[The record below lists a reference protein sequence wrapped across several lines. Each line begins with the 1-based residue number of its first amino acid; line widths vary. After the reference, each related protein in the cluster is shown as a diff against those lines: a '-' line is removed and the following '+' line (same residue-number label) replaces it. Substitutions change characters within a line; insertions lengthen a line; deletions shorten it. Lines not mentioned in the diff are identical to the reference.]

1 MTFQDDQ
8 LSPGYNQFDEE
19 RFVTELPKRHGRRAF
34 ARDKARVLHSAG
46 LRRLAAKTQMMS
58 AGADDFPRTRLTH
71 TLEVAQIGRELGEAL
86 GCDPDLVE
94 TACLVHDL
102 GHPPF
107 GHNGEEALHKA
118 SLDIGGFEG
127 NAQTFRLLTRLESKT
142 IRDGRSLGLNLT
154 RATLDAATKYPW
166 GFDGKNPKFGYY
178 QEDKE
183 IFDWVRLE
191 VKSQGKV
198 FEAQVMDIA
207 DDIAY
212 SVHDIED
219 AIYGKHFSPLA
230 LDSEPEFIEG
240 DLGDLIINPKYNRFN
255 KLPDLEKQLNHYK
268 LQNKKCLVIGSG
280 GASRAIIYSLISQK
294 VRKIFIANRDQEKA
308 LKLIADF
315 KNFSQ
320 QNLVELEFVPL
331 KTKFDFLNEIDLI
344 INGTSLGMVNQQKLD
359 IDISNAKK
367 TAIVYDIVY
376 KPLITDLLRQAK
388 ELDLQIITGIGMLIE
403 QALIGFEAWFKTKAK
418 FDLELEKILLKN
430 C

>member
-46 LRRLAAKTQMMS
+46 LRRLSAKTQVMS

-71 TLEVAQIGRELGEAL
+71 TLEVAQIGRELGDAL

-166 GFDGKNPKFGYY
+166 AFDGKNPKFGFYE
-178 QEDKE
+178 EDKE
-183 IFDWVRLE
+183 IFDWVRLN
-191 VKSQGKV
+191 VKNQSKV

-219 AIYGKHFSPLA
+219 AIYGQHFSPLA
-230 LDSEPEFIEG
+230 LDSEPEFKEVVKLAATEYATEIDEDNLNRALNSLIKQSWWVKSFTATQVDMAALKNMTSHLIGKFTEEIEQATKAG
-240 DLGDLIINPKYNRFN
+240 NKAENFTRYNANLIVPLETKAQIAVLKAVVNLFVMQRKGAAENYAKEQDLI
-255 KLPDLEKQLNHYK
+255 LNIVDG
-268 LQNKKCLVIGSG
+268 LQN
-280 GASRAIIYSLISQK
+280 
-294 VRKIFIANRDQEKA
+294 N
-308 LKLIADF
+308 
-315 KNFSQ
+315 
-320 QNLVELEFVPL
+320 P
-331 KTKFDFLNEIDLI
+331 
-344 INGTSLGMVNQQKLD
+344 QKLD
-359 IDISNAKK
+359 PQFKHQFDNAGSIKEAKRAVIDQVAS
-367 TAIVYDIVY
+367 
-376 KPLITDLLRQAK
+376 LTDSSARRLAQ
-388 ELDLQIITGIGMLIE
+388 EFVG
-403 QALIGFEAWFKTKAK
+403 
-418 FDLELEKILLKN
+418 
-430 C
+430 

>member
-46 LRRLAAKTQMMS
+46 LRRLSAKTQVMS

-71 TLEVAQIGRELGEAL
+71 TLEVAQIGRELGDAL

-142 IRDGRSLGLNLT
+142 IREGRSLGLNLT

-166 GFDGKNPKFGYY
+166 AFDGKNPKFGFYE
-178 QEDKE
+178 EDKE
-183 IFDWVRLE
+183 IFDWVRLNA
-191 VKSQGKV
+191 KSQTKV

-219 AIYGKHFSPLA
+219 AIYGQHFSPLA
-230 LDSEPEFIEG
+230 LDSEPEFKEVVKLAATEYAPEINEDNLNKALNSLIKQSWWVKSFTATQVDMAALKNMTSHLIGKFTEEIEQATKAG
-240 DLGDLIINPKYNRFN
+240 NKAENFTRYNANLIVPLETKAQIAVLKAVVNLFVMQRKGAAENYAKEQDLI
-255 KLPDLEKQLNHYK
+255 LNIVEG
-268 LQNKKCLVIGSG
+268 LQN
-280 GASRAIIYSLISQK
+280 
-294 VRKIFIANRDQEKA
+294 N
-308 LKLIADF
+308 
-315 KNFSQ
+315 
-320 QNLVELEFVPL
+320 P
-331 KTKFDFLNEIDLI
+331 
-344 INGTSLGMVNQQKLD
+344 QKLD
-359 IDISNAKK
+359 PQFKHQFENAGSSKEAKRAVIDQVAS
-367 TAIVYDIVY
+367 
-376 KPLITDLLRQAK
+376 LTDSSARRLAQ
-388 ELDLQIITGIGMLIE
+388 EFVG
-403 QALIGFEAWFKTKAK
+403 
-418 FDLELEKILLKN
+418 
-430 C
+430 

>member
-1 MTFQDDQ
+1 MNAFQDDQ

-19 RFVTELPKRHGRRAF
+19 RFATELPKRHGRRAF

-46 LRRLAAKTQMMS
+46 LRRLSAKTQVMS

-86 GCDPDLVE
+86 GCDPDLLE
-94 TACLVHDL
+94 TACLVHDI

-166 GFDGKNPKFGYY
+166 AFDGKNPKFGFYE
-178 QEDKE
+178 EDKE

-191 VKSQGKV
+191 VKGRAKV

-219 AIYGKHFSPLA
+219 AIYGQHFSPLA
-230 LDSEPEFIEG
+230 LDSEPEFKEVVKVAAKEYAPEIDE
-240 DLGDLIINPKYNRFN
+240 DNLN
-255 KLPDLEKQLNHYK
+255 KALN
-268 LQNKKCLVIGSG
+268 
-280 GASRAIIYSLISQK
+280 SLIKQSWWVKSFTATQ
-294 VRKIFIANRDQEKA
+294 IDMAA
-308 LKLIADF
+308 LKNMTSHLIG
-315 KNFSQ
+315 
-320 QNLVELEFVPL
+320 
-331 KTKFDFLNEIDLI
+331 KFAE
-344 INGTSLGMVNQQKLD
+344 
-359 IDISNAKK
+359 
-367 TAIVYDIVY
+367 
-376 KPLITDLLRQAK
+376 
-388 ELDLQIITGIGMLIE
+388 EIE
-403 QALIGFEAWFKTKAK
+403 QATKSGNKAENFTRYNANLIVPLETKAQIAVLK
-418 FDLELEKILLKN
+418 AVVNLFVMQRKGAAENYAKEQDLILSIVDGLEKNPLKLDPQFKHQFDN
-430 C
+430 AASSKDAKRAVIDQVASLTDSSARRLAQEFVG

>member
-46 LRRLAAKTQMMS
+46 LRRLSAKTQVMS

-71 TLEVAQIGRELGEAL
+71 TLEVAQIGRELGDAL

-166 GFDGKNPKFGYY
+166 AFDGKNPKFGFYE
-178 QEDKE
+178 EDKE
-183 IFDWVRLE
+183 IFDWVRLN
-191 VKSQGKV
+191 VTNQSKV

-219 AIYGKHFSPLA
+219 AIYGQHFSPLA
-230 LDSEPEFIEG
+230 LDSEPEFKEVVKLAATEYATEIDEDNLYKALNSLIKQSWWVKSFTATQVDMAALKNMTSHLIGKFTEEIEQATKAG
-240 DLGDLIINPKYNRFN
+240 NKAENFTRYNANLIVPLETKAQIAVLKAVVNLFVMQRKGAAENYAKEQDLI
-255 KLPDLEKQLNHYK
+255 LNIVDG
-268 LQNKKCLVIGSG
+268 LQN
-280 GASRAIIYSLISQK
+280 
-294 VRKIFIANRDQEKA
+294 N
-308 LKLIADF
+308 
-315 KNFSQ
+315 
-320 QNLVELEFVPL
+320 P
-331 KTKFDFLNEIDLI
+331 
-344 INGTSLGMVNQQKLD
+344 QKLD
-359 IDISNAKK
+359 PQFKHQFDNAGSIKEAKRAVIDQVAS
-367 TAIVYDIVY
+367 
-376 KPLITDLLRQAK
+376 LTDSSARRLAQ
-388 ELDLQIITGIGMLIE
+388 EFVG
-403 QALIGFEAWFKTKAK
+403 
-418 FDLELEKILLKN
+418 
-430 C
+430 

>member
-46 LRRLAAKTQMMS
+46 LRRLSAKTQVMS

-71 TLEVAQIGRELGEAL
+71 TLEVAQIGRELGDAL

-166 GFDGKNPKFGYY
+166 AFDGKNPKFGFYE
-178 QEDKE
+178 EDKE
-183 IFDWVRLE
+183 IFDWVRLNA
-191 VKSQGKV
+191 KGQTKV

-219 AIYGKHFSPLA
+219 AIYGQHFSPLA
-230 LDSEPEFIEG
+230 LDSEPEFKEVVKLAATEYATEINEDNLNKALNSLIKQSWWVKSFTATQVDMAALKNMTSHLIGKFTEEIEQATKAG
-240 DLGDLIINPKYNRFN
+240 NKAENFTRYNANLIIPLETKAQIAVLKAVVNLFVMQRKGAAENYAKEQDLI
-255 KLPDLEKQLNHYK
+255 LNIVEG
-268 LQNKKCLVIGSG
+268 LQN
-280 GASRAIIYSLISQK
+280 
-294 VRKIFIANRDQEKA
+294 N
-308 LKLIADF
+308 
-315 KNFSQ
+315 
-320 QNLVELEFVPL
+320 P
-331 KTKFDFLNEIDLI
+331 
-344 INGTSLGMVNQQKLD
+344 QKLD
-359 IDISNAKK
+359 PQFKHQFDNAGSSKEAKRAVIDQVAS
-367 TAIVYDIVY
+367 
-376 KPLITDLLRQAK
+376 LTDSSARRLAQ
-388 ELDLQIITGIGMLIE
+388 EFVG
-403 QALIGFEAWFKTKAK
+403 
-418 FDLELEKILLKN
+418 
-430 C
+430 

>member
-46 LRRLAAKTQMMS
+46 LRRLSAKTQVMS

-142 IRDGRSLGLNLT
+142 IRGGRSLGLNLT

-166 GFDGKNPKFGYY
+166 AFDGKNPKFGFYE
-178 QEDKE
+178 EDKE

-191 VKSQGKV
+191 VKGRAKV

-219 AIYGKHFSPLA
+219 AIYGQHFSPLA
-230 LDSEPEFIEG
+230 LDSEPEFKEVVKVAAKEYAPEIDE
-240 DLGDLIINPKYNRFN
+240 DNLN
-255 KLPDLEKQLNHYK
+255 KALN
-268 LQNKKCLVIGSG
+268 
-280 GASRAIIYSLISQK
+280 SLIKQSWWVKSFTATQ
-294 VRKIFIANRDQEKA
+294 VDMAA
-308 LKLIADF
+308 LKNMTSHLIG
-315 KNFSQ
+315 
-320 QNLVELEFVPL
+320 
-331 KTKFDFLNEIDLI
+331 KFTE
-344 INGTSLGMVNQQKLD
+344 
-359 IDISNAKK
+359 
-367 TAIVYDIVY
+367 
-376 KPLITDLLRQAK
+376 
-388 ELDLQIITGIGMLIE
+388 EIE
-403 QALIGFEAWFKTKAK
+403 QATKSGNKAENFTRYNANLIVPLETKAQIAVLK
-418 FDLELEKILLKN
+418 AVVNLFVMQRKGAAENYAKEQDLILSIVIGLEKNPLKLDPQFKHQFDN
-430 C
+430 AASSKDAKRAVIDQVASLTDSSARRLAQEFVG

>member
-46 LRRLAAKTQMMS
+46 LRRLSAKTQVMS

-71 TLEVAQIGRELGEAL
+71 TLEVAQIGRELGDAL

-166 GFDGKNPKFGYY
+166 AFDGKNPKFGFYE
-178 QEDKE
+178 EDKE
-183 IFDWVRLE
+183 IFDWVRLNA
-191 VKSQGKV
+191 KGQTKV

-219 AIYGKHFSPLA
+219 AIYGQHFSPLA
-230 LDSEPEFIEG
+230 LDSEPEFKEVVKLAATEYASEINEDNLNKALNSLIKQSWWVKSFTATQVDMAALKNMTSHLIGKFTEEIEQATKAG
-240 DLGDLIINPKYNRFN
+240 NNAENFTRYHANLIVPLETKAQIAVLKAVVNLFVMQRKGAAENYAKEQDLILIIV
-255 KLPDLEKQLNHYK
+255 EG
-268 LQNKKCLVIGSG
+268 LQN
-280 GASRAIIYSLISQK
+280 
-294 VRKIFIANRDQEKA
+294 N
-308 LKLIADF
+308 
-315 KNFSQ
+315 
-320 QNLVELEFVPL
+320 P
-331 KTKFDFLNEIDLI
+331 
-344 INGTSLGMVNQQKLD
+344 QKLD
-359 IDISNAKK
+359 PQFKHQFENAGSSKEAKRAVIDQVAS
-367 TAIVYDIVY
+367 
-376 KPLITDLLRQAK
+376 LTDSSARRLAQ
-388 ELDLQIITGIGMLIE
+388 EFVG
-403 QALIGFEAWFKTKAK
+403 
-418 FDLELEKILLKN
+418 
-430 C
+430 

>member
-46 LRRLAAKTQMMS
+46 LRRLSAKTQVMS

-71 TLEVAQIGRELGEAL
+71 TLEVAQIGRELGDAL

-142 IRDGRSLGLNLT
+142 ILEGRSLGLNLT

-166 GFDGKNPKFGYY
+166 AFDGKNPKFGFYE
-178 QEDKE
+178 EDKE
-183 IFDWVRLE
+183 IFDWVRLN
-191 VKSQGKV
+191 VKNQSKV

-219 AIYGKHFSPLA
+219 AIYGQHFSPLA
-230 LDSEPEFIEG
+230 LDSEPEFKEVVKLAATEYATEIDEDNLNKALNSLIKQSWWVKSFTATQVDMAALKNMTSHLIGKFTEEIEQATKAG
-240 DLGDLIINPKYNRFN
+240 NKAENFTRYNANLIVPLETKAQIAVLKAVVNLFVMQRKGAAENYAKEQDLI
-255 KLPDLEKQLNHYK
+255 LNIVDG
-268 LQNKKCLVIGSG
+268 LQN
-280 GASRAIIYSLISQK
+280 
-294 VRKIFIANRDQEKA
+294 N
-308 LKLIADF
+308 
-315 KNFSQ
+315 
-320 QNLVELEFVPL
+320 P
-331 KTKFDFLNEIDLI
+331 
-344 INGTSLGMVNQQKLD
+344 QKLD
-359 IDISNAKK
+359 PQFKHQFENAGSSKEAKRAVIDQVAS
-367 TAIVYDIVY
+367 
-376 KPLITDLLRQAK
+376 LTDSSARRLAQ
-388 ELDLQIITGIGMLIE
+388 EFVG
-403 QALIGFEAWFKTKAK
+403 
-418 FDLELEKILLKN
+418 
-430 C
+430 

>member
-46 LRRLAAKTQMMS
+46 LRRLSAKTQVMS

-71 TLEVAQIGRELGEAL
+71 TLEVAQIGRELGDAL

-166 GFDGKNPKFGYY
+166 AFDGKNPKFGFYE
-178 QEDKE
+178 EDKE
-183 IFDWVRLE
+183 IFDWVRLNA
-191 VKSQGKV
+191 KSQTKV

-219 AIYGKHFSPLA
+219 AIYGQHFSPLA
-230 LDSEPEFIEG
+230 LDSEPEFKEVVKLAATEYASEINEDNLNKALNSLIKQSWWVKSFTATQVDMAALKNMTSHLIGKFTEEIEQATKAG
-240 DLGDLIINPKYNRFN
+240 NKAENFTRYNANLIVPLDTKAQIAVLKAVVNLFVMQRKGAAENYAKEQDLI
-255 KLPDLEKQLNHYK
+255 LNIVDG
-268 LQNKKCLVIGSG
+268 LQN
-280 GASRAIIYSLISQK
+280 
-294 VRKIFIANRDQEKA
+294 N
-308 LKLIADF
+308 
-315 KNFSQ
+315 
-320 QNLVELEFVPL
+320 P
-331 KTKFDFLNEIDLI
+331 
-344 INGTSLGMVNQQKLD
+344 QKLD
-359 IDISNAKK
+359 PQFKHQFENAGSSKEAKRAVIDQVAS
-367 TAIVYDIVY
+367 
-376 KPLITDLLRQAK
+376 LTDSSARRLAQ
-388 ELDLQIITGIGMLIE
+388 EFVG
-403 QALIGFEAWFKTKAK
+403 
-418 FDLELEKILLKN
+418 
-430 C
+430 

>member
-46 LRRLAAKTQMMS
+46 LRRLSAKTQVMS

-71 TLEVAQIGRELGEAL
+71 TLEVAQIGRELGDAL

-166 GFDGKNPKFGYY
+166 AFDGKNPKFGFYE
-178 QEDKE
+178 EDKE
-183 IFDWVRLE
+183 IFDWVRLN
-191 VKSQGKV
+191 VTNQSKV

-219 AIYGKHFSPLA
+219 AIYGQHFSPLA
-230 LDSEPEFIEG
+230 LDSEPEFKEVVKLAATEYATEIDEDNLNRALNSLIKQSWWVKSFTATQVDMAALKNMTSHLIGKFTEEIEQATKTG
-240 DLGDLIINPKYNRFN
+240 NKAENFTRYNANLIVPLETKAQIAVLKAVVNLFVMQRKGAAENYAKEQDLI
-255 KLPDLEKQLNHYK
+255 LNIVDG
-268 LQNKKCLVIGSG
+268 LQN
-280 GASRAIIYSLISQK
+280 
-294 VRKIFIANRDQEKA
+294 N
-308 LKLIADF
+308 
-315 KNFSQ
+315 
-320 QNLVELEFVPL
+320 P
-331 KTKFDFLNEIDLI
+331 
-344 INGTSLGMVNQQKLD
+344 QKLD
-359 IDISNAKK
+359 PQFKHQFDNAGSIKEAKRAVIDQVAS
-367 TAIVYDIVY
+367 
-376 KPLITDLLRQAK
+376 LTDSSARRLAQ
-388 ELDLQIITGIGMLIE
+388 EFVG
-403 QALIGFEAWFKTKAK
+403 
-418 FDLELEKILLKN
+418 
-430 C
+430 

>member
-46 LRRLAAKTQMMS
+46 LRRLSAKTQVMS

-71 TLEVAQIGRELGEAL
+71 TLEVAQIGRELGDAL

-166 GFDGKNPKFGYY
+166 AFDGKNPKFGFYE
-178 QEDKE
+178 EDKE
-183 IFDWVRLE
+183 IFDWVRLN
-191 VKSQGKV
+191 VKNQSKV

-219 AIYGKHFSPLA
+219 AIYGQHFSPLA
-230 LDSEPEFIEG
+230 LDSEPEFKEVVKLAATEYATEIDE
-240 DLGDLIINPKYNRFN
+240 DNLN
-255 KLPDLEKQLNHYK
+255 KALN
-268 LQNKKCLVIGSG
+268 
-280 GASRAIIYSLISQK
+280 SLIKQSWWVKSFTATQ
-294 VRKIFIANRDQEKA
+294 VDMAA
-308 LKLIADF
+308 LKNMTSHLIG
-315 KNFSQ
+315 
-320 QNLVELEFVPL
+320 
-331 KTKFDFLNEIDLI
+331 KFTE
-344 INGTSLGMVNQQKLD
+344 
-359 IDISNAKK
+359 
-367 TAIVYDIVY
+367 
-376 KPLITDLLRQAK
+376 
-388 ELDLQIITGIGMLIE
+388 EIE
-403 QALIGFEAWFKTKAK
+403 QATKAGNK
-418 FDLELEKILLKN
+418 AENFTRYNANLIVPLETKAQIAVLKAVVNLFVMQRKGAAENYAKEQDLILNIVDGLQKNPLKLDPQFKHQFDNAGSSKEAKRAVIDQVASLTDSSARRLAQEFVG
-430 C
+430 

>member
-46 LRRLAAKTQMMS
+46 LRRLSAKTQVMS

-71 TLEVAQIGRELGEAL
+71 TLEVAQIGRELGDAL

-166 GFDGKNPKFGYY
+166 AFDGKNPKFGFYE
-178 QEDKE
+178 EDKE
-183 IFDWVRLE
+183 IFDWVRLN
-191 VKSQGKV
+191 VKNQTKV

-219 AIYGKHFSPLA
+219 AIYGQHFSPLA
-230 LDSEPEFIEG
+230 LDSEPEFKEVVKLAATEYATEINEDNLNKALNSLIKQSWWVKSFTATQVDMAALKNMTSHLIGKFTEEIEQATKAG
-240 DLGDLIINPKYNRFN
+240 NKAENFTRYNANLIVPLETKAQIAVLKAVVNLFVMQRKGAAENYAKEQDLI
-255 KLPDLEKQLNHYK
+255 LNIVEG
-268 LQNKKCLVIGSG
+268 LQN
-280 GASRAIIYSLISQK
+280 
-294 VRKIFIANRDQEKA
+294 N
-308 LKLIADF
+308 
-315 KNFSQ
+315 
-320 QNLVELEFVPL
+320 P
-331 KTKFDFLNEIDLI
+331 
-344 INGTSLGMVNQQKLD
+344 QKLD
-359 IDISNAKK
+359 PQFKHQFDNAGSSKEAKRAVIDQVAS
-367 TAIVYDIVY
+367 
-376 KPLITDLLRQAK
+376 LTDSSARRLAQ
-388 ELDLQIITGIGMLIE
+388 EFVG
-403 QALIGFEAWFKTKAK
+403 
-418 FDLELEKILLKN
+418 
-430 C
+430 

>member
-46 LRRLAAKTQMMS
+46 LRRLSAKTQVMS

-166 GFDGKNPKFGYY
+166 AFDGKNPKFGFYE
-178 QEDKE
+178 EDKE

-191 VKSQGKV
+191 VKGRAKV

-219 AIYGKHFSPLA
+219 AIYGQHFSPLA
-230 LDSEPEFIEG
+230 LDSEPEFKEVVKVAAKEYAPEIDE
-240 DLGDLIINPKYNRFN
+240 DNLN
-255 KLPDLEKQLNHYK
+255 KALN
-268 LQNKKCLVIGSG
+268 
-280 GASRAIIYSLISQK
+280 SLIKQSWWVKSFTATQ
-294 VRKIFIANRDQEKA
+294 VDMAA
-308 LKLIADF
+308 LKNMTSHLIG
-315 KNFSQ
+315 
-320 QNLVELEFVPL
+320 
-331 KTKFDFLNEIDLI
+331 KFTE
-344 INGTSLGMVNQQKLD
+344 
-359 IDISNAKK
+359 
-367 TAIVYDIVY
+367 
-376 KPLITDLLRQAK
+376 
-388 ELDLQIITGIGMLIE
+388 EIE
-403 QALIGFEAWFKTKAK
+403 QATKSGNKAENFTRYNANLIVPLETKAQIAVLK
-418 FDLELEKILLKN
+418 AVVNLFVMQRKGAAENYAKEQDLILSIVDGLEKNPLKLDPQFKHQFDN
-430 C
+430 AASSKEAKRAVIDQVASLTDSSARRLAQEFVG

>member
-46 LRRLAAKTQMMS
+46 LRRLSAKTQVMS

-71 TLEVAQIGRELGEAL
+71 TLEVAQIGRELGDAL

-166 GFDGKNPKFGYY
+166 AFDGKNPKFGFYE
-178 QEDKE
+178 EDKE
-183 IFDWVRLE
+183 IFDWVRLNA
-191 VKSQGKV
+191 KGQTKV

-219 AIYGKHFSPLA
+219 AIYGQHFSPLA
-230 LDSEPEFIEG
+230 LDSEPEFKEVVKLAATEYATEIDEDNLNKALNSLIKQSWWVKSFTATQVDMAALKNMTSHLIGKFTEEIEQATKAG
-240 DLGDLIINPKYNRFN
+240 NKAENFTRYNANLIVPLETKAQIAVLKAVVNLFVMQRKGAAENYAKEQDLI
-255 KLPDLEKQLNHYK
+255 LNIVDG
-268 LQNKKCLVIGSG
+268 LQN
-280 GASRAIIYSLISQK
+280 
-294 VRKIFIANRDQEKA
+294 N
-308 LKLIADF
+308 
-315 KNFSQ
+315 
-320 QNLVELEFVPL
+320 P
-331 KTKFDFLNEIDLI
+331 
-344 INGTSLGMVNQQKLD
+344 QKLD
-359 IDISNAKK
+359 PQFKHQFENAGSSKEAKRAVIDQVAS
-367 TAIVYDIVY
+367 
-376 KPLITDLLRQAK
+376 LTDSSARRLAQ
-388 ELDLQIITGIGMLIE
+388 EFVG
-403 QALIGFEAWFKTKAK
+403 
-418 FDLELEKILLKN
+418 
-430 C
+430 

>member
-46 LRRLAAKTQMMS
+46 LRRLSVKTQVMS

-166 GFDGKNPKFGYY
+166 AFDGKNPKFGFYE
-178 QEDKE
+178 EDKE

-191 VKSQGKV
+191 VKGRAKV

-219 AIYGKHFSPLA
+219 AIYGQHFSPLA
-230 LDSEPEFIEG
+230 LDSEPEFKEVVKVAAKEYAPEIDE
-240 DLGDLIINPKYNRFN
+240 DNLN
-255 KLPDLEKQLNHYK
+255 KALN
-268 LQNKKCLVIGSG
+268 
-280 GASRAIIYSLISQK
+280 SLIKQSWWVKSFTATQ
-294 VRKIFIANRDQEKA
+294 VDMAA
-308 LKLIADF
+308 LKNMTSHLIG
-315 KNFSQ
+315 
-320 QNLVELEFVPL
+320 
-331 KTKFDFLNEIDLI
+331 KFTE
-344 INGTSLGMVNQQKLD
+344 
-359 IDISNAKK
+359 
-367 TAIVYDIVY
+367 
-376 KPLITDLLRQAK
+376 
-388 ELDLQIITGIGMLIE
+388 EIE
-403 QALIGFEAWFKTKAK
+403 QATKSGNKAENFTRYNANLIVPLETKAQIAVLK
-418 FDLELEKILLKN
+418 AVVNLFVMQRKGAAENYAKEQDLILSIVIGLEKNPLKLDPQFKHQFDN
-430 C
+430 AASSKDAKRAVIDQVASLTDSSARRLAQEFVG

>member
-46 LRRLAAKTQMMS
+46 LRRLSAKTQVMS

-71 TLEVAQIGRELGEAL
+71 TLEVAQIGRELGDAL

-118 SLDIGGFEG
+118 ALDIGGFEG

-166 GFDGKNPKFGYY
+166 AFDGKNPKFGFYE
-178 QEDKE
+178 EDKE
-183 IFDWVRLE
+183 IFDWVRLN
-191 VKSQGKV
+191 VKSQTKV

-219 AIYGKHFSPLA
+219 AIYGQHFSPLA
-230 LDSEPEFIEG
+230 LDSEPEFKEVVKLAATEYASEINEDNLNKALNSLIKQSWWVKSFTATQVDMAALKNMTSHLIGKFTEEIEQATKAG
-240 DLGDLIINPKYNRFN
+240 NKAENFTRYNANLIVPLDTKAQIAVLKAVVNLFVMQRKGAAENYAKEQDLI
-255 KLPDLEKQLNHYK
+255 LNIVEG
-268 LQNKKCLVIGSG
+268 LQN
-280 GASRAIIYSLISQK
+280 
-294 VRKIFIANRDQEKA
+294 N
-308 LKLIADF
+308 
-315 KNFSQ
+315 
-320 QNLVELEFVPL
+320 P
-331 KTKFDFLNEIDLI
+331 
-344 INGTSLGMVNQQKLD
+344 QKLD
-359 IDISNAKK
+359 PQFKHQFDNAGSSKEAKRAVIDQVAS
-367 TAIVYDIVY
+367 
-376 KPLITDLLRQAK
+376 LTDSSARRLAQ
-388 ELDLQIITGIGMLIE
+388 EFVG
-403 QALIGFEAWFKTKAK
+403 
-418 FDLELEKILLKN
+418 
-430 C
+430 

>member
-46 LRRLAAKTQMMS
+46 LRRLSAKTQVMS

-71 TLEVAQIGRELGEAL
+71 TLEVAQIGRELGDAL

-166 GFDGKNPKFGYY
+166 AFDGKNPKFGFYE
-178 QEDKE
+178 EDKE
-183 IFDWVRLE
+183 IFDWVRLN
-191 VKSQGKV
+191 VKNQSKV

-219 AIYGKHFSPLA
+219 AIYGQHFSPLA
-230 LDSEPEFIEG
+230 LDSEPEFKEVVKLAATEYATEIDEDNLNKALNSLIKQSWWVKSFTATQVDMAALKNMTSHLIGKFTEEIEQATKAG
-240 DLGDLIINPKYNRFN
+240 NKAENFTRYNANLIVPLETKAQIAVLKAVVNLFVMQRKGAAENYAKEQDLI
-255 KLPDLEKQLNHYK
+255 LNIVDG
-268 LQNKKCLVIGSG
+268 LQN
-280 GASRAIIYSLISQK
+280 
-294 VRKIFIANRDQEKA
+294 N
-308 LKLIADF
+308 
-315 KNFSQ
+315 
-320 QNLVELEFVPL
+320 P
-331 KTKFDFLNEIDLI
+331 
-344 INGTSLGMVNQQKLD
+344 QKLD
-359 IDISNAKK
+359 PQFKHQFDNAGSIKEAKRAVIDQVAS
-367 TAIVYDIVY
+367 
-376 KPLITDLLRQAK
+376 LTDSSARRLAQ
-388 ELDLQIITGIGMLIE
+388 EFVG
-403 QALIGFEAWFKTKAK
+403 
-418 FDLELEKILLKN
+418 
-430 C
+430 

>member
-46 LRRLAAKTQMMS
+46 LRRLSAKTQVMS

-166 GFDGKNPKFGYY
+166 AFDGKNPKFGFYE
-178 QEDKE
+178 EDKE

-191 VKSQGKV
+191 VKGQAKV

-219 AIYGKHFSPLA
+219 AIYGQHFSPLA
-230 LDSEPEFIEG
+230 LDSEPEFKEVVKVAAKEYAPEIDE
-240 DLGDLIINPKYNRFN
+240 DNLN
-255 KLPDLEKQLNHYK
+255 KALN
-268 LQNKKCLVIGSG
+268 
-280 GASRAIIYSLISQK
+280 SLIKQSWWVKSFTATQ
-294 VRKIFIANRDQEKA
+294 VDMAA
-308 LKLIADF
+308 LKNMTSHLIG
-315 KNFSQ
+315 
-320 QNLVELEFVPL
+320 
-331 KTKFDFLNEIDLI
+331 KFTE
-344 INGTSLGMVNQQKLD
+344 
-359 IDISNAKK
+359 
-367 TAIVYDIVY
+367 
-376 KPLITDLLRQAK
+376 
-388 ELDLQIITGIGMLIE
+388 EIE
-403 QALIGFEAWFKTKAK
+403 QATKSGNKAENFTRYNANLIVPLETKAQIAVLK
-418 FDLELEKILLKN
+418 AVVNLFVMQRKGAAENYAKEQDLILSIVDGLQKNPLKLDPQFKHQFDNAASSKEAKRAVIDQVASLTDSSARRLAQEFVG
-430 C
+430 

>member
-46 LRRLAAKTQMMS
+46 LRRLSAKTQVMS

-71 TLEVAQIGRELGEAL
+71 TLEVAQIGRELGDAL

-166 GFDGKNPKFGYY
+166 AFDGKNPKFGFYE
-178 QEDKE
+178 EDKE
-183 IFDWVRLE
+183 IFDWVRLNA
-191 VKSQGKV
+191 KSQTKV

-219 AIYGKHFSPLA
+219 AIYGQHFSPLA
-230 LDSEPEFIEG
+230 LDSEPEFKEVVKLAATEYATEIDEDNLNKALNSLIKQSWWVKSFTATQVDMAALKNMTSHLIGKFTEEIEQATKAG
-240 DLGDLIINPKYNRFN
+240 NKAENFTRYNANLIVPLETKAQIAVLKAVVNLFVMQRKGAAENYAKEQDLI
-255 KLPDLEKQLNHYK
+255 LNIVDG
-268 LQNKKCLVIGSG
+268 LQN
-280 GASRAIIYSLISQK
+280 
-294 VRKIFIANRDQEKA
+294 N
-308 LKLIADF
+308 
-315 KNFSQ
+315 
-320 QNLVELEFVPL
+320 P
-331 KTKFDFLNEIDLI
+331 
-344 INGTSLGMVNQQKLD
+344 QKLD
-359 IDISNAKK
+359 PQFKHQFENAGSSKEAKRAVIDQVAS
-367 TAIVYDIVY
+367 
-376 KPLITDLLRQAK
+376 LTDSSARRLAQ
-388 ELDLQIITGIGMLIE
+388 EFVG
-403 QALIGFEAWFKTKAK
+403 
-418 FDLELEKILLKN
+418 
-430 C
+430 

>member
-8 LSPGYNQFDEE
+8 LSPGYYQFDEE

-46 LRRLAAKTQMMS
+46 LRRLSAKTQVMS

-166 GFDGKNPKFGYY
+166 AFDGKNPKFGFYE
-178 QEDKE
+178 EDKE

-191 VKSQGKV
+191 VKGRAKV

-219 AIYGKHFSPLA
+219 AIYGQHFSPLA
-230 LDSEPEFIEG
+230 LDSEPEFKEVVKVAAKEYAPEIDE
-240 DLGDLIINPKYNRFN
+240 DNLN
-255 KLPDLEKQLNHYK
+255 KALN
-268 LQNKKCLVIGSG
+268 
-280 GASRAIIYSLISQK
+280 SLIKQSWWVKSFTATQ
-294 VRKIFIANRDQEKA
+294 VDMAA
-308 LKLIADF
+308 LKNMTSHLIG
-315 KNFSQ
+315 
-320 QNLVELEFVPL
+320 
-331 KTKFDFLNEIDLI
+331 KFTE
-344 INGTSLGMVNQQKLD
+344 
-359 IDISNAKK
+359 
-367 TAIVYDIVY
+367 
-376 KPLITDLLRQAK
+376 
-388 ELDLQIITGIGMLIE
+388 EIE
-403 QALIGFEAWFKTKAK
+403 QATKSGNKAENFTRYNANLIVPLETKAQIAVLK
-418 FDLELEKILLKN
+418 AVVNLFVMQRKGAAENYAKEQDLILSIVIGLEKNPLKLDPQFKHQFDN
-430 C
+430 AASSKDAKRAVIDQVASLTDSSARRLAQEFVG

>member
-46 LRRLAAKTQMMS
+46 LRRLSAKTQVMS

-71 TLEVAQIGRELGEAL
+71 TLEVAQIGRELGDAL

-166 GFDGKNPKFGYY
+166 AFDGKNPKFGFYE
-178 QEDKE
+178 EDKE
-183 IFDWVRLE
+183 IFDWVRLK
-191 VKSQGKV
+191 VKNQAKV

-219 AIYGKHFSPLA
+219 AIYGEHFSPLA
-230 LDSEPEFIEG
+230 LDSEPEFKEVVKLAATEYASEINEDNLNKALNSLIKQSWWVKSFTATQVDMAALKNMTSHLIGKFTEEIEQATKAG
-240 DLGDLIINPKYNRFN
+240 NKAENFTRYNANLIVPLETKAQIAVLKAVVNLFVMQRKGAAENYAKEQDLI
-255 KLPDLEKQLNHYK
+255 LNIVDG
-268 LQNKKCLVIGSG
+268 LQN
-280 GASRAIIYSLISQK
+280 
-294 VRKIFIANRDQEKA
+294 N
-308 LKLIADF
+308 
-315 KNFSQ
+315 
-320 QNLVELEFVPL
+320 P
-331 KTKFDFLNEIDLI
+331 
-344 INGTSLGMVNQQKLD
+344 QKLD
-359 IDISNAKK
+359 PQFKHQFDNAGSSKEAKRAVIDQVAS
-367 TAIVYDIVY
+367 
-376 KPLITDLLRQAK
+376 LTDSSARRLAQ
-388 ELDLQIITGIGMLIE
+388 EFVG
-403 QALIGFEAWFKTKAK
+403 
-418 FDLELEKILLKN
+418 
-430 C
+430 

>member
-46 LRRLAAKTQMMS
+46 LRRLSAKTQVMS

-71 TLEVAQIGRELGEAL
+71 TLEVAQIGRELGDAL

-118 SLDIGGFEG
+118 ALDIGGFEG

-166 GFDGKNPKFGYY
+166 AFDGKNPKFGFYE
-178 QEDKE
+178 EDKE
-183 IFDWVRLE
+183 IFDWVRLNA
-191 VKSQGKV
+191 KNQTKV
-198 FEAQVMDIA
+198 FEAQVMDIS

-219 AIYGKHFSPLA
+219 AIYGQHFSPLA
-230 LDSEPEFIEG
+230 LDSEPEFKEVVKLAATEYATEIDEDNLNMALNSLIKQSWWVKSFTATQVDMAALKNMTSHLIGKFTEEIEQATKAG
-240 DLGDLIINPKYNRFN
+240 NKAENFTRYNANLIVPLETKAQIAVLKAVVNLFVMQRKGAAENYAKEQDLI
-255 KLPDLEKQLNHYK
+255 LNIVEG
-268 LQNKKCLVIGSG
+268 LQN
-280 GASRAIIYSLISQK
+280 
-294 VRKIFIANRDQEKA
+294 N
-308 LKLIADF
+308 
-315 KNFSQ
+315 
-320 QNLVELEFVPL
+320 P
-331 KTKFDFLNEIDLI
+331 
-344 INGTSLGMVNQQKLD
+344 QKLD
-359 IDISNAKK
+359 PQFKHQFDNAGSSKEAKRAVIDQVAS
-367 TAIVYDIVY
+367 
-376 KPLITDLLRQAK
+376 LTDSSARRLAQ
-388 ELDLQIITGIGMLIE
+388 EFVG
-403 QALIGFEAWFKTKAK
+403 
-418 FDLELEKILLKN
+418 
-430 C
+430 

>member
-46 LRRLAAKTQMMS
+46 LRRLSAKTQVMS

-71 TLEVAQIGRELGEAL
+71 TLEVAQIGRELGDAL

-118 SLDIGGFEG
+118 ALDIGGFEG

-166 GFDGKNPKFGYY
+166 AFDGKNPKFGFYE
-178 QEDKE
+178 EDKE
-183 IFDWVRLE
+183 IFDWVRLN
-191 VKSQGKV
+191 VKNQSKV

-219 AIYGKHFSPLA
+219 AIYGQHFSPLA
-230 LDSEPEFIEG
+230 LDSEPEFKEVVKLAATEYAPEINEDNLNKALNSLIKQSWWVKSITATQVDMAALKNMTSHLIGKFTEEIEQATKAG
-240 DLGDLIINPKYNRFN
+240 NKAENFTRYNANLIVPLETKAQIAVLKAVVNLFVMQRKGAAENYAKEQDLI
-255 KLPDLEKQLNHYK
+255 LNIVEG
-268 LQNKKCLVIGSG
+268 LQN
-280 GASRAIIYSLISQK
+280 
-294 VRKIFIANRDQEKA
+294 N
-308 LKLIADF
+308 
-315 KNFSQ
+315 
-320 QNLVELEFVPL
+320 P
-331 KTKFDFLNEIDLI
+331 
-344 INGTSLGMVNQQKLD
+344 QKLD
-359 IDISNAKK
+359 PQFKHQFENAGSSKEAKRAVIDQVAS
-367 TAIVYDIVY
+367 
-376 KPLITDLLRQAK
+376 LTDSSARRLAQ
-388 ELDLQIITGIGMLIE
+388 EFVG
-403 QALIGFEAWFKTKAK
+403 
-418 FDLELEKILLKN
+418 
-430 C
+430 

>member
-46 LRRLAAKTQMMS
+46 LRRLSAKTQVMS

-71 TLEVAQIGRELGEAL
+71 TLEVAQIGRELGDAL

-166 GFDGKNPKFGYY
+166 AFDGKNPKFGFYE
-178 QEDKE
+178 EDKE
-183 IFDWVRLE
+183 IFDWVRLNA
-191 VKSQGKV
+191 KSQTKV

-219 AIYGKHFSPLA
+219 AIYGQHFSPLA
-230 LDSEPEFIEG
+230 LDSEPEFKEVVKLAATEYATEINEDNLNKALNSLIKQSWWVKSFTATQVDMAALKNMTSHLIGKFTEEIEQATKAG
-240 DLGDLIINPKYNRFN
+240 NKAENFTRYNANLIVPLDTKAQIAVLKAVVNLFVMQRKGAAENYAKEQDLI
-255 KLPDLEKQLNHYK
+255 LNIVEG
-268 LQNKKCLVIGSG
+268 LQN
-280 GASRAIIYSLISQK
+280 
-294 VRKIFIANRDQEKA
+294 N
-308 LKLIADF
+308 
-315 KNFSQ
+315 
-320 QNLVELEFVPL
+320 P
-331 KTKFDFLNEIDLI
+331 
-344 INGTSLGMVNQQKLD
+344 QKLD
-359 IDISNAKK
+359 PQFKHQFDNAGSSKEAKRAVIDQVAS
-367 TAIVYDIVY
+367 
-376 KPLITDLLRQAK
+376 LTDSSARRLAQ
-388 ELDLQIITGIGMLIE
+388 EFVG
-403 QALIGFEAWFKTKAK
+403 
-418 FDLELEKILLKN
+418 
-430 C
+430 

>member
-46 LRRLAAKTQMMS
+46 LRRLSAKTQVMS
-58 AGADDFPRTRLTH
+58 AGADDFHRTRLTH

-166 GFDGKNPKFGYY
+166 AFDGKNPKFGFYE
-178 QEDKE
+178 EDKE

-191 VKSQGKV
+191 VKGRAKV

-219 AIYGKHFSPLA
+219 AIYGQHFSPLA
-230 LDSEPEFIEG
+230 LDSEPEFKEVVKVAAKEYAPEIDE
-240 DLGDLIINPKYNRFN
+240 DNLN
-255 KLPDLEKQLNHYK
+255 KALN
-268 LQNKKCLVIGSG
+268 
-280 GASRAIIYSLISQK
+280 SLIKQSWWVKSFTATQ
-294 VRKIFIANRDQEKA
+294 VDMAA
-308 LKLIADF
+308 LKNMTSHLIG
-315 KNFSQ
+315 
-320 QNLVELEFVPL
+320 
-331 KTKFDFLNEIDLI
+331 KFTE
-344 INGTSLGMVNQQKLD
+344 
-359 IDISNAKK
+359 
-367 TAIVYDIVY
+367 
-376 KPLITDLLRQAK
+376 
-388 ELDLQIITGIGMLIE
+388 EIE
-403 QALIGFEAWFKTKAK
+403 QATKSGNKAENFTRYNANLVVPLETKAQIAVLK
-418 FDLELEKILLKN
+418 AVVNLFVMQRKGAAENYVKEQDLILSIVDGLQKNPLKLDPQFKHQFDNAASSKEAKRAVIDQVASLTDSTARRLAQEFVG
-430 C
+430 

>member
-46 LRRLAAKTQMMS
+46 LRRLSAKTQVMS

-71 TLEVAQIGRELGEAL
+71 TLEVAQIGRELGDAL

-166 GFDGKNPKFGYY
+166 AFDGKNPKFGFYE
-178 QEDKE
+178 EDKE
-183 IFDWVRLE
+183 IFDWVRLNA
-191 VKSQGKV
+191 KSQTKV

-219 AIYGKHFSPLA
+219 AIYGQHFSPLA
-230 LDSEPEFIEG
+230 LDSEPEFKEVVKLAATEYATEINEDNLNKALNSLIKQSWWVKSFTATQVDMAALKNMTSHLIGKFTEEIEQATKAG
-240 DLGDLIINPKYNRFN
+240 NKAENFTRYNANLIVPLETKAQIAVLKAVVNLFVMQRKGAAENYAKEQDLI
-255 KLPDLEKQLNHYK
+255 LNIVDG
-268 LQNKKCLVIGSG
+268 LQN
-280 GASRAIIYSLISQK
+280 
-294 VRKIFIANRDQEKA
+294 N
-308 LKLIADF
+308 
-315 KNFSQ
+315 
-320 QNLVELEFVPL
+320 P
-331 KTKFDFLNEIDLI
+331 
-344 INGTSLGMVNQQKLD
+344 QKLD
-359 IDISNAKK
+359 PQFKHQFENAGSSKEAKRAVIDQVAS
-367 TAIVYDIVY
+367 
-376 KPLITDLLRQAK
+376 LTDSSARRLAQ
-388 ELDLQIITGIGMLIE
+388 EFVG
-403 QALIGFEAWFKTKAK
+403 
-418 FDLELEKILLKN
+418 
-430 C
+430 

>member
-46 LRRLAAKTQMMS
+46 LRRLSAKTQVMS

-71 TLEVAQIGRELGEAL
+71 TLEVAQIGRELGDAL

-166 GFDGKNPKFGYY
+166 AFDGKNPKFGFYE
-178 QEDKE
+178 EDKE
-183 IFDWVRLE
+183 IFDWVRLN
-191 VKSQGKV
+191 VKNQSKV

-219 AIYGKHFSPLA
+219 AIYGQHFSPLA
-230 LDSEPEFIEG
+230 LDSEPEFKEVIKLAATEYAPEINEDNLNKALNSLIKQSWWVKSFTATQVDMAALKNMTSHLIGKFTEEIEQATKAG
-240 DLGDLIINPKYNRFN
+240 NKAENFTRYNANLIVPLETKAQIAVLKAVVNLFVMQRKGAAENYAKEQDLI
-255 KLPDLEKQLNHYK
+255 LNIVEG
-268 LQNKKCLVIGSG
+268 LQN
-280 GASRAIIYSLISQK
+280 
-294 VRKIFIANRDQEKA
+294 N
-308 LKLIADF
+308 
-315 KNFSQ
+315 
-320 QNLVELEFVPL
+320 P
-331 KTKFDFLNEIDLI
+331 
-344 INGTSLGMVNQQKLD
+344 QKLD
-359 IDISNAKK
+359 PQFKHQFENAGSSKEAKRAVIDQVAS
-367 TAIVYDIVY
+367 
-376 KPLITDLLRQAK
+376 LTDSSARRLAQ
-388 ELDLQIITGIGMLIE
+388 EFVG
-403 QALIGFEAWFKTKAK
+403 
-418 FDLELEKILLKN
+418 
-430 C
+430 

>member
-46 LRRLAAKTQMMS
+46 LRRLSAKTQVMS

-71 TLEVAQIGRELGEAL
+71 TLEVAQIGRELGDAL

-166 GFDGKNPKFGYY
+166 AFDGKNPKFGFYE
-178 QEDKE
+178 EDKE
-183 IFDWVRLE
+183 IFDWVRLNA
-191 VKSQGKV
+191 KGQTKV

-219 AIYGKHFSPLA
+219 AIYGQHFSPLA
-230 LDSEPEFIEG
+230 LDSEPEFKEVVKLAATEYASEINEDNLNKALNSLIKQSWWVKSFTATQVDMAALKNMTSHLIGKFTEEIEQATKAG
-240 DLGDLIINPKYNRFN
+240 NKAENFTRYNANLIIPLETKAQIAVLKAVVNLFVMQRKGAAENYAKEQDLI
-255 KLPDLEKQLNHYK
+255 LNIVEG
-268 LQNKKCLVIGSG
+268 LQN
-280 GASRAIIYSLISQK
+280 
-294 VRKIFIANRDQEKA
+294 N
-308 LKLIADF
+308 
-315 KNFSQ
+315 
-320 QNLVELEFVPL
+320 P
-331 KTKFDFLNEIDLI
+331 
-344 INGTSLGMVNQQKLD
+344 QKLD
-359 IDISNAKK
+359 PQFKHQFDNAGSSKEAKRAVIDQVAS
-367 TAIVYDIVY
+367 
-376 KPLITDLLRQAK
+376 LTDSSARRLAQ
-388 ELDLQIITGIGMLIE
+388 EFVG
-403 QALIGFEAWFKTKAK
+403 
-418 FDLELEKILLKN
+418 
-430 C
+430 

>member
-46 LRRLAAKTQMMS
+46 LRRLSAKTQVMS

-71 TLEVAQIGRELGEAL
+71 TLEVAQIGRELGDAL

-166 GFDGKNPKFGYY
+166 AFDGKNPKFGFYE
-178 QEDKE
+178 EDKE
-183 IFDWVRLE
+183 IFDWVRLN
-191 VKSQGKV
+191 VKSQTKV

-219 AIYGKHFSPLA
+219 AIYGQHFSPLA
-230 LDSEPEFIEG
+230 LDSEPEFKEVVKLAATEYAPEINEDNLNKALNSLIKQSWWVKSFTAIQVDMAALKNMTSHLIGKFTEEIEQATKAG
-240 DLGDLIINPKYNRFN
+240 NKAENFTRYNANLIVPLDTKAQIAVLKAVVNLFVMQRKGAAENYAKEQDLI
-255 KLPDLEKQLNHYK
+255 LNIVEG
-268 LQNKKCLVIGSG
+268 LQN
-280 GASRAIIYSLISQK
+280 
-294 VRKIFIANRDQEKA
+294 N
-308 LKLIADF
+308 
-315 KNFSQ
+315 
-320 QNLVELEFVPL
+320 P
-331 KTKFDFLNEIDLI
+331 
-344 INGTSLGMVNQQKLD
+344 QKLD
-359 IDISNAKK
+359 PQFKHQFDNAGSSKEAKRAVIDQVAS
-367 TAIVYDIVY
+367 
-376 KPLITDLLRQAK
+376 LTDSSARRLAQ
-388 ELDLQIITGIGMLIE
+388 EFVG
-403 QALIGFEAWFKTKAK
+403 
-418 FDLELEKILLKN
+418 
-430 C
+430 